1 MQASGSTS
9 GRVKK
14 GFNMSTPWR
23 QCSLLALRILHA
35 RHALSACNPLH
46 HVEFHRTIFSPPSP
60 SRFVVWEH
68 HSLIRSV
75 GLGLSG
81 DGKSHEFCSFAATE
95 MDMDS
100 DVADVT
106 DMPDIFNLSKADLNA
121 SYQFLRSL
129 GLKKDKL
136 SKLVSKCPA
145 VLCRT
150 FEDGMVSLT
159 QSLTAIGLP
168 DHLACRILEK
178 NPNLVRRILKRNLF
192 VENLTYL
199 TDCGL
204 NAKQLE
210 RVVRIYPQCLG
221 ASKEL
226 QLKPTVEFL
235 IKLGVTKEKLGK
247 VISLSPYY
255 LGYRHA
261 ISLMPKVVYLIKVGV
276 KEEHL
281 GKLIMEQ
288 PSILCLS
295 VKENIMPKLSYLESV
310 GVESDRVGEMISR
323 CPAMLTS
330 NMNTLKTKVEYL
342 RKSGLTGKNLVSLL
356 TLHPDLLGR
365 SLKSLSLGFSNLR
378 SMGFTEDEVCEILK
392 RHPTALSSTVIHLR
406 NKFDFLTK
414 VMNRSEKE
422 VLKFTAFVTYS
433 LEKRI
438 KPRHRV
444 FTWLMSEGL
453 LPQKNYSL
461 RTIVG
466 GSEEYFRNRF
476 VGLHPAA
483 EAMYKEHLLAANMA
497 AETKLIELHEK
508 NMIDL
513 HGT

>member
-1 MQASGSTS
+1 
-9 GRVKK
+9 
-14 GFNMSTPWR
+14 MSTPWR
-23 QCSLLALRILHA
+23 QCSLLALRILHS
-35 RHALSACNPLH
+35 RHAISACNNLH
-46 HVEFHRTIFSPPSP
+46 RVEFHRTTISPPSP
-60 SRFVVWEH
+60 SRFVVWDRY
-68 HSLIRSV
+68 SLIRSV
-75 GLGLSG
+75 CLGLSG
-81 DGKSHEFCSFAATE
+81 DGKSLEFCSLAATE
-95 MDMDS
+95 MDMD
-100 DVADVT
+100 ADVT
-106 DMPDIFNLSKADLNA
+106 DVADMPDVFNLSKADLNA

-129 GLKKDKL
+129 GLKADKL
-136 SKLVSKCPA
+136 SKLVSNCPA

-150 FEDGMVSLT
+150 FEDGMVSLA
-159 QSLTAIGLP
+159 QSLTDTGLP
-168 DHLACRILEK
+168 DHIACRILEK

-199 TDCGL
+199 IDCGL
-204 NAKQLE
+204 NAKQIE

-295 VKENIMPKLSYLESV
+295 VKENIMPKLNYLESV
-310 GVESDRVGEMISR
+310 GVESDRVGEMITR
-323 CPAMLTS
+323 YPALLTS
-330 NMNTLKTKVEYL
+330 NMNTMKTKVEYL
-342 RKSGLTGKNLVSLL
+342 RKNGLTGKNLVSLL

-378 SMGFTEDEVCEILK
+378 SMGFTQDEVCLILK

-433 LEKRI
+433 LERRI

-444 FTWLMSEGL
+444 FTWLLSEGL

-483 EAMYKEHLLAANMA
+483 EAMYKEHLLEANMA
-497 AETKLIELHEK
+497 AETKFIELRGEK
-508 NMIDL
+508 LIDL
-513 HGT
+513 RGV